1 MTLAN
6 FKLGQFVGGIFRG
19 RRSAASF
26 FMARIIRPCFALLP
40 LRKSFLSPVYKKK
53 HMAYLP
59 NIFADNFYLASVIT
73 WRELVRY
80 KLEDSP
86 DPLIFWGRIV
96 FALHKPAME
105 FEVVDKYRTRPFFAR
120 LATLKLTRFFFLPIQ
135 STVTSTHAQKWNQA
149 SYEPFILLDLMNNH
163 PFGQITSL

>member
-1 MTLAN
+1 
-6 FKLGQFVGGIFRG
+6 
-19 RRSAASF
+19 
-26 FMARIIRPCFALLP
+26 
-40 LRKSFLSPVYKKK
+40 
-53 HMAYLP
+53 MAYLP

-120 LATLKLTRFFFLPIQ
+120 LATLKLTRFFFPSNSVNCHINSRSKVESSKL
-135 STVTSTHAQKWNQA
+135 
-149 SYEPFILLDLMNNH
+149 
-163 PFGQITSL
+163 